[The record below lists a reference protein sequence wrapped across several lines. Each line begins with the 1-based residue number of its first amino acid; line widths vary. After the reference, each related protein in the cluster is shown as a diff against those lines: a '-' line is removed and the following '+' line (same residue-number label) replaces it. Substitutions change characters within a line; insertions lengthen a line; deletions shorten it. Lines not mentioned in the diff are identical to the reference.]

1 MKIIAVNAGSSSLK
15 FQLLVMPEE
24 EVLAQGLIERIGHD
38 NAVVTIHFN
47 GEKISISEPVHDHER
62 AVELVIEAL
71 IKHKIIASLK
81 EINGV
86 GHRVVQGGELF
97 KTSAV
102 ITDDVVKK
110 VSELS
115 DLAPLHNPANVTG
128 IKAFRH
134 ILPDVIHVAVFDTT
148 FHQTMTE
155 DAYLYATPYEWYQK
169 YGIRKYGFHGTS
181 HQFVSERA
189 LELLKNPKAKVI
201 VCHMGNGISL
211 CAVDGGKSV
220 DTSMGLTPLEGVP
233 MGTRSGNVDPSIL
246 QMVSKMENRPMHKVL
261 EDLSKRSGYLGVS
274 GFSHDSRD
282 VDNAMLRG
290 EPRATTAHRIMIK
303 RIADYIGSYYVY
315 MGGLDAI
322 CFTAGIGENAPVI
335 RRDLIKAVKVLGIEL
350 DEAQNECKG
359 ERMISTPDSK
369 VKAFIIPTNEE
380 VMIAREVVRL
390 RKS

>member
-24 EVLAQGLIERIGHD
+24 EVLAQGLVERIGHD
-38 NAVVTIHFN
+38 NAVFTIRFN
-47 GEKISISEPVHDHER
+47 GEKISVSEPVHDHER

-102 ITDDVVKK
+102 ITDDVVEK

-155 DAYLYATPYEWYQK
+155 EAYLYATPYEWYQK

-189 LELLKNPKAKVI
+189 LELLNNPQGKVI

-282 VDNAMLRG
+282 VVNAMLRG
-290 EPRATTAHRIMIK
+290 EPRATTAHRILIK
-303 RIADYIGSYYVY
+303 RIADYIGSYFVY

-322 CFTAGIGENAPVI
+322 CFTAGIGENAPVV
-335 RRDLIKAVKVLGIEL
+335 RRDIVKAIRVLGIEL
-350 DEAQNECKG
+350 DEAQNELKG

-390 RKS
+390 RQS